1 MGRDASSH
9 ATTPPDDISDRTP
22 ISILPRALHHLL
34 TNELYVMYTWYD
46 VQADKKTKEEK
57 VEERVTL
64 GPKVAE
70 GENVFGVAHIFASFN
85 DTFVVSICSIVI
97 YLIHLVRGILLFS
110 SSGEAVAGVEAAT
123 SLCLTLLHCIVNY
136 WEASNFA
143 RFLKTSFVK
152 GWLQHY
158 NVVYTLMYR
167 RAGGLVSTSE
177 LHALNSSRQGSNLRS
192 KLSKN

>member
-1 MGRDASSH
+1 MHEESYMGRDASSH

-85 DTFVVSICSIVI
+85 DTFVHITDLSGRETDEARATHTHSNVRVTTKALACNCWGTDSDTSTPCVDEPRRCHVYCCTAVTAVVSS
-97 YLIHLVRGILLFS
+97 
-110 SSGEAVAGVEAAT
+110 
-123 SLCLTLLHCIVNY
+123 
-136 WEASNFA
+136 
-143 RFLKTSFVK
+143 
-152 GWLQHY
+152 
-158 NVVYTLMYR
+158 
-167 RAGGLVSTSE
+167 
-177 LHALNSSRQGSNLRS
+177 
-192 KLSKN
+192 